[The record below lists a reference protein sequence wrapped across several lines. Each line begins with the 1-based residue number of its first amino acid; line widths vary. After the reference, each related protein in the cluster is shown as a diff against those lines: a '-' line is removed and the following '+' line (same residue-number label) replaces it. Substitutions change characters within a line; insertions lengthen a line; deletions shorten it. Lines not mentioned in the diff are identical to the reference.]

1 MKLFNIEFKGYLK
14 DIDALPKND
23 LAKKYNRLEN
33 SNDINEIMK
42 QIYIC
47 DTFRNFIY
55 VFRYNFYILCRA

>member
-1 MKLFNIEFKGYLK
+1 MKFFNIEFKGYLK

-55 VFRYNFYILCRA
+55 VFRYYFYILRRA

>member
-33 SNDINEIMK
+33 SLSLIHISEP
-42 QIYIC
+42 
-47 DTFRNFIY
+47 TRH
-55 VFRYNFYILCRA
+55 